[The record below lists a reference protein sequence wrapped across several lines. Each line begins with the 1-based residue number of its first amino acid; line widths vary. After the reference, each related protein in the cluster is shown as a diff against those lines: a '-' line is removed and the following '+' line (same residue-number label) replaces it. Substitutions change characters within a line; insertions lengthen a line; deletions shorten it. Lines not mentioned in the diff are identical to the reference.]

1 MPPLVALALWAVLFV
16 ALLCFDPAR
25 ENKVSPWLWV
35 PVLWMFILATR
46 LPSQW
51 FGSGVTISIR
61 ANEEGNAFDRI
72 VDVGFILAGVVILR
86 SRSLPLRSF
95 FERNRAL
102 IVYLAFALASV
113 LWSDYS
119 FVALKRWIRDSCN
132 ILMVLV
138 VLSEAHVTEAVRVVY
153 RRLNYL
159 LIPLS
164 ILLVKYFPAIGK
176 SYTYW
181 NGAAMW
187 VGPTTGKNLLGLVAL
202 LSTLFFLDDS
212 LKRWPERKKRRG
224 KRIIFVNVS
233 FLVMS
238 LWLLRL
244 ASSTTCLVICVLGAL
259 VIVGAHARISRR
271 NPALLKVLVPSS
283 FLLYVLLAYG
293 LDMNGQMAGAIGK
306 DPTLTDRT
314 LIWNYL
320 LGLHTNPL
328 LGTGY
333 ESFWMGD
340 RLRKFWEESGQG
352 SINEAHNGFLEVYLN
367 LGLVGLALLTGVI
380 VSSYRKICRRL
391 NSDPKGASLDLAFW
405 ITMLF
410 FSATEAGFRSGL
422 MWIVFLLGA
431 VVVPER
437 IRNRARSTKN
447 MTLPISD
454 EPLASLRLEAT
465 PARSATWIE
474 R

>member
-102 IVYLAFALASV
+102 TAYLAFALVSV

-138 VLSEAHVTEAVRVVY
+138 VLSEVHATEAVRVVY

-164 ILLVKYFPAIGK
+164 VLLVKYFPTIGK

-187 VGPTTGKNLLGLVAL
+187 VGPTTGKNLLGLAAL

-212 LKRWPERKKRRG
+212 LNRWPERKKRTG
-224 KRIIFVNVS
+224 KRIILVNVT
-233 FLVMS
+233 FLLMS

-244 ASSTTCLVICVLGAL
+244 ASSTTCLVICVLGSL

-293 LDMNGQMAGAIGK
+293 LDMNGQMAGAI
-306 DPTLTDRT
+306 
-314 LIWNYL
+314 
-320 LGLHTNPL
+320 
-328 LGTGY
+328 
-333 ESFWMGD
+333 
-340 RLRKFWEESGQG
+340 
-352 SINEAHNGFLEVYLN
+352 
-367 LGLVGLALLTGVI
+367 
-380 VSSYRKICRRL
+380 
-391 NSDPKGASLDLAFW
+391 
-405 ITMLF
+405 
-410 FSATEAGFRSGL
+410 
-422 MWIVFLLGA
+422 
-431 VVVPER
+431 
-437 IRNRARSTKN
+437 
-447 MTLPISD
+447 
-454 EPLASLRLEAT
+454 
-465 PARSATWIE
+465 
-474 R
+474 

>member
-1 MPPLVALALWAVLFV
+1 
-16 ALLCFDPAR
+16 
-25 ENKVSPWLWV
+25 
-35 PVLWMFILATR
+35 MFILATR

-51 FGSGVTISIR
+51 FGTGIGMSIQ

-72 VDVGFILAGVVILR
+72 VDLVFILAGVIVLR
-86 SRSLPLRSF
+86 SRLLRLRSF
-95 FERNRAL
+95 FEQNLAL
-102 IVYLAFALASV
+102 MLYLAFALASV

-138 VLSEAHVTEAVRVVY
+138 VLTDMHPVEAVKVVY

-164 ILLVKYFPAIGK
+164 VLLVKYFPAIGK

-181 NGAAMW
+181 NGTAMW
-187 VGPTTGKNLLGLVAL
+187 IGPTTGKNLLGLLAL
-202 LSTLFFLDDS
+202 LSTLFFLHDT
-212 LKRWPERKKRRG
+212 LARWPERKKRTG
-224 KRIIFVNVS
+224 KRIILVNVS
-233 FLVMS
+233 FLAMS

-244 ASSTTCLVICVLGAL
+244 ASSTTCLVICVLGSL
-259 VIVGAHARISRR
+259 VIVGAHTRISRR
-271 NPALLKVLVPSS
+271 NPTLLKVLVPSS

-314 LIWNYL
+314 VIWNYL

-340 RLRKFWEESGQG
+340 RLRKFWAESGEG

-367 LGLVGLALLTGVI
+367 LGLVGLTLLAGVV

-391 NSDPKGASLDLAFW
+391 NSDPKAASLDLAFW

-431 VVVPER
+431 VVVPQR
-437 IRNRARSTKN
+437 IRNRARGREN
-447 MTLPISD
+447 VTLPLSH
-454 EPLASLRLEAT
+454 EPLAHFPLKAT
-465 PARSATWIE
+465 PDRNATWIQ